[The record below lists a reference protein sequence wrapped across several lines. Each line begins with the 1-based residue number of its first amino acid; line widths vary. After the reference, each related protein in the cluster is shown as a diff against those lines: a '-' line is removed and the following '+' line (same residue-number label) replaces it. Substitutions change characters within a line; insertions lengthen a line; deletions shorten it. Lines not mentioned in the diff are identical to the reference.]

1 MFIEVL
7 LALVIGG
14 LVYFLVPKS
23 RSQVLKTDDGWWG
36 VGAPPHGGE
45 NITIHPFKVT
55 TSDEELEV
63 YYQPLFI
70 LGRENLISI
79 GLFLGTFT

>member
-14 LVYFLVPKS
+14 LVYFLVQKS

-36 VGAPPHGGE
+36 VGAPPHAE
-45 NITIHPFKVT
+45 EDINIRPFKVT

-63 YYQPLFI
+63 YYHHFFL

-79 GLFLGTFT
+79 GLFLDTFT